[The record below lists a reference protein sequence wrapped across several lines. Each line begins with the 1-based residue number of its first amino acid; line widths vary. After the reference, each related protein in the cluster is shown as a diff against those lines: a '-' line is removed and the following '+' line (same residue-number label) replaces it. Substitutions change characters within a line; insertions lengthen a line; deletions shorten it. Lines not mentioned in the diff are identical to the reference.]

1 MNETGHSANFQPFWK
16 AGILYR
22 RFFKTLI
29 DRVLAT
35 VAIVILSPVIVLLAI
50 AVRFLLGHPVLFRQK
65 RIGLNDWPFMF
76 LKFRTMTGEKD
87 SNGKLLP
94 DERRL
99 TPFGNFLRS
108 SSLDELPQ
116 LWNVVK
122 GDMSLIGPRPLLP
135 QYLERYSAFQRR
147 RHEVKP
153 GITGWAQTHGRNDT
167 TWDLRLKQDVWY
179 VDNVSPAVDLRILGL
194 TLLKVF
200 KREGISQGGHATM
213 PEFRG

>member
-1 MNETGHSANFQPFWK
+1 M
-16 AGILYR
+16 YR
-22 RFFKTLI
+22 RFFKTFI
-29 DRVLAT
+29 DR
-35 VAIVILSPVIVLLAI
+35 LLAI
-50 AVRFLLGHPVLFRQK
+50 GGLLVLLPVICLLAVAVRLLLGRPVLFRQK
-65 RIGLNDWPFMF
+65 RIGLNDRPFIF
-76 LKFRTMTGEKD
+76 LKFRTMTDETD
-87 SNGKLLP
+87 SEGKLLS
-94 DERRL
+94 DEQRL
-99 TPFGNFLRS
+99 TSFGRFLRS
-108 SSLDELPQ
+108 SSLDEFPQ
-116 LWNVVK
+116 LWNVVQ

-167 TWDLRLKQDVWY
+167 TWERRLKLDVWY
-179 VDNVSPAVDLRILGL
+179 VENLSPLVDLKILAL